1 MRSSFYAI
9 KQQQRKPV
17 MTRASFR
24 PHRPVKMSA
33 ASSMAGLLSYFG
45 LDEYSRLERKYTREI
60 EDGSSDR
67 DFEANLKDVL
77 KMGILSMKN
86 GDNDKAE
93 KLFHIGLRMATDMQ
107 HQNGITYV
115 LDLMANLALQAKD
128 YPKAEQLFVS
138 VMQRLI
144 RLKGVSETDDAIV
157 EMALKMASIHA
168 LMGQHEK
175 AEMGYA
181 FCVDTQ
187 RSKLMAE
194 EAKDDTTAL
203 YGMCCDAF
211 GQYLLERGRVK
222 VARVHFEAGLE
233 ASARVYG
240 EGSEQWL
247 AMANG
252 LATCYSMSGRTAE
265 ADALFEKIVIL
276 ARELPSNR
284 LAAYLVNSG
293 LHHLHI
299 AAVGTAGRLCQEA
312 LALVRRN
319 GAGEEETDQ
328 EVRQQSVNCLRK
340 VKEALK

>member
-1 MRSSFYAI
+1 M
-9 KQQQRKPV
+9 
-17 MTRASFR
+17 
-24 PHRPVKMSA
+24 
-33 ASSMAGLLSYFG
+33 
-45 LDEYSRLERKYTREI
+45 
-60 EDGSSDR
+60 
-67 DFEANLKDVL
+67 
-77 KMGILSMKN
+77 
-86 GDNDKAE
+86 
-93 KLFHIGLRMATDMQ
+93 
-107 HQNGITYV
+107 
-115 LDLMANLALQAKD
+115 
-128 YPKAEQLFVS
+128 
-138 VMQRLI
+138 
-144 RLKGVSETDDAIV
+144 
-157 EMALKMASIHA
+157 
-168 LMGQHEK
+168 
-175 AEMGYA
+175 
-181 FCVDTQ
+181 
-187 RSKLMAE
+187 
-194 EAKDDTTAL
+194 
-203 YGMCCDAF
+203 
-211 GQYLLERGRVK
+211 K